1 MLSLYGQ
8 EMGDE
13 RGVPMIGMSLP
24 GTANRGEGNER
35 ATLIRGRRAIRPSL
49 AIGGVRMPRRRCADF
64 FKPHSNTVSI
74 QDNEPVPTFKWQK
87 ACRAAVNRDEARK
100 LPPFHIT

>member
-13 RGVPMIGMSLP
+13 RGVPMIGMPLP
-24 GTANRGEGNER
+24 GTANRGKGNER
-35 ATLIRGRRAIRPSL
+35 ATLIRGRCAIRRSL

-64 FKPHSNTVSI
+64 IKPHNNTVSI
-74 QDNEPVPTFKWQK
+74 QDNVPLSRFHVAK
-87 ACRAAVNRDEARK
+87 AVPRGR
-100 LPPFHIT
+100 